1 MLEEENSFRAA
12 YAEADILDIVKR
24 GYAWDVPGVQQC
36 MLERVT

>member
-1 MLEEENSFRAA
+1 MQERLF
-12 YAEADILDIVKR
+12 LDIVKR